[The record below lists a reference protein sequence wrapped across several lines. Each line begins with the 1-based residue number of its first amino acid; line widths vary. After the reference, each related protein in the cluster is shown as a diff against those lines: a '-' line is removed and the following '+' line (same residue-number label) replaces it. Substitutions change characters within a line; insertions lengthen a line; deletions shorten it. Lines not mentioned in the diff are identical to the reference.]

1 MKITRQEVEYVAALA
16 RWELSPEEAEE
27 FTGQLGQI
35 LEYFDKLNELD
46 TSAIEPTSHAIP
58 VVNAFREDVVKPSEE
73 QGALAQAKAADERL
87 AQGGEI
93 PPLLGVPIALKDIFL
108 TEGVRTTCASRILE

>member
-1 MKITRQEVEYVAALA
+1 MKITRKEVEYVAHLA
-16 RWELSPEEAEE
+16 RLELTPEEAEE

-58 VVNAFREDVVKPSEE
+58 VVNAFREDVVKPSDDQET
-73 QGALAQAKAADERL
+73 
-87 AQGGEI
+87 
-93 PPLLGVPIALKDIFL
+93 ALKNAPAREDGFFRVPKII
-108 TEGVRTTCASRILE
+108 E